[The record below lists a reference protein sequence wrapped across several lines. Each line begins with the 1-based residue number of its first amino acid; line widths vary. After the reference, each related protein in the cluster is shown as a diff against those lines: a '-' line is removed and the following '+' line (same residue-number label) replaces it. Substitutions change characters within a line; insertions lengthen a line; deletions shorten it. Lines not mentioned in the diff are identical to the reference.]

1 MKKENMKRAA
11 CTVAAAFI
19 AVAAMSFPSALA
31 RPSAVSAA
39 DDVLRYEFEDGKTS
53 GGKIHADGASDVKMS
68 DFPEGTDLSGFSGKG
83 FAYLDQKGTTLSVD
97 VDVPEAGLYELNIGY
112 CEPSDPNKKVQYLN
126 VNGVNQG
133 ELTCPYTKTF
143 AETSGGVVN
152 LKKGKNTIELKA
164 YWGYTFF
171 DYLTLK
177 PAPEKLTNLSP
188 TRQLSNPNASDTT
201 KRLYSYL
208 CDVYGKHIISGQQE
222 YCGDHNYNLWNSPD
236 VFIKDN
242 EAEFEYIKEKTG
254 KQPAIRG
261 IDFLAYN
268 TSSEWRDHAPERVI
282 EWVNKYHGIA
292 TVSWHW
298 NVPCEKG
305 SDDIAFYVESANPK
319 FTTFSCT
326 KAVEEGTWENSVVM
340 ADIKLIAGE
349 LKKLKEADVPVLWRP
364 LHEAEGGWFW
374 WGAEG
379 AEPCKKLYRL
389 LYDQLTNVYGLDNL
403 IWEWTGS
410 TSPAAADWYPGDDVV
425 DIVGYDKYN
434 CADGVANLSSISSTF
449 YSLVQGTD
457 CQKMVAMTENDSI
470 PSLENLVNDKAAWLY
485 FCPWY
490 MNYLTSEQNN
500 PVDNLIEVYQS
511 DYCITL
517 DELPDLKTYPINGS
531 QGSATT
537 TVTTKPTTTS
547 TTKAV
552 TTSTSKAATTSVP
565 DVTMTTTSKAVT
577 TSTAEV
583 TTTSTPPSK
592 NYRKGDAN
600 CDGAVDMSDVVLIM
614 QSLANPDKYGEKGT
628 DKLHITEQGKLNGD
642 VEASSKGLTSN
653 DALEIQK
660 YLLGLSKWD

>member
-1 MKKENMKRAA
+1 MKKENMKQAA
-11 CTVAAAFI
+11 CTVVAAFI

-31 RPSAVSAA
+31 KPSAVSAA
-39 DDVLRYEFEDGKTS
+39 EEILKYEFEDGKTS

-152 LKKGKNTIELKA
+152 LKKGRNTIEFKA

-177 PAPEKLTNLSP
+177 AAPEKLTNLSP
-188 TRQLSNPNASDTT
+188 TRELSNPKASDTT
-201 KRLYSYL
+201 KRLYNYL
-208 CDVYGKHIISGQQE
+208 CDQYGKHIISGQQE

-319 FTTFSCT
+319 FTTFSC
-326 KAVEEGTWENSVVM
+326 KNAVTEGTWENEVVM
-340 ADIKLIAGE
+340 ADIELIAGE
-349 LKKLKEADVPVLWRP
+349 LKKLKDADVPVLWRP

-403 IWEWTGS
+403 IWIWTGS

-457 CQKMVAMTENDSI
+457 CQKMVTMSENDSI

-517 DELPDLKTYPINGS
+517 DELPDLKTYPLNGS
-531 QGSATT
+531 QGTVTT
-537 TVTTKPTTTS
+537 TVTTKPVTTS
-547 TTKAV
+547 TTKAATTSAAKV
-552 TTSTSKAATTSVP
+552 TSTSTSKAATTS
-565 DVTMTTTSKAVT
+565 TAKAVT
-577 TSTAEV
+577 TTVTA
-583 TTTSTPPSK
+583 SSG
-592 NYRKGDAN
+592 NYKKGDAN
-600 CDGAVDMSDVVLIM
+600 CDGNVDMSDAVIIM
-614 QSLANPDKYGEKGT
+614 QSLANPDKYGENGT
-628 DKLHITEQGKLNGD
+628 DKLHITQQGKLNGD
-642 VEASSKGLTSN
+642 VETSSKGLTSN

>member
-1 MKKENMKRAA
+1 LKKENMKRAA